1 VSHGNGVIAYVV
13 EGRDRGRPW
22 TGADMAAFSA
32 LLTKVIWPGGTAYRA
47 FVDGTGTDNGWF
59 SDGFVKLGRYD
70 AAVQLRLEQHQVVND
85 QFAANMALNARIL
98 AS

>member
-1 VSHGNGVIAYVV
+1 
-13 EGRDRGRPW
+13 
-22 TGADMAAFSA
+22 
-32 LLTKVIWPGGTAYRA
+32 
-47 FVDGTGTDNGWF
+47 
-59 SDGFVKLGRYD
+59 VKLGRYD